1 MQKSVLFLCALVVL
15 GLVGRSEGQPGSKIA
30 FISGRGTD
38 NEGTD
43 QNIWLMEADGS
54 NPAQL
59 IAEGVQLASSETD
72 NIGFAWSPDGTKI
85 VFESSRDIWIME
97 ADGTNWVNLTPD
109 VGLDGSPDFSP
120 DGTKIV
126 YTEVSANFTGP
137 YIRTMDANGENK
149 VSIMQRIGQ
158 GFVIDIPLDWSP
170 VLGLTTA
177 IEATSWGQVKKDAVL
192 D

>member
-1 MQKSVLFLCALVVL
+1 
-15 GLVGRSEGQPGSKIA
+15 
-30 FISGRGTD
+30 
-38 NEGTD
+38 
-43 QNIWLMEADGS
+43 MEADGS

-72 NIGFAWSPDGTKI
+72 NIGFAWSPDGTKIAFESTRIPPRAIWVVGADGSNPVNLTGNTNNACTHPSWSPDGTKI